1 MPSLDQRARTLQS
14 RSVAPHAGTVQLDP
28 KFAEADAAD
37 DDASAAFAA
46 LRATVEGLA
55 ADLGGEMGVIRRGVE
70 AAFDRFE
77 RQGAVVD
84 YGTDLARLTQG
95 LATVGERLRAVEQ
108 SPLLRHSAE
117 HYARVMESRAE
128 GLVQMAVQGLERQTK
143 NMERVRGQ
151 LAAHVEGVRERRRQN
166 LWLGGV
172 GGAAFLGG
180 VLAVLFLPRVL
191 PSSVEMSVAAT
202 VLNADRWRAGG
213 TLMQA
218 GSPVGWQ
225 GILDAS
231 RLVQVNREVLSG
243 CREAAAKAGK
253 EQRCTLIVSVPAQ

>member
-1 MPSLDQRARTLQS
+1 MRNDDDRGGGRNPDAAFT
-14 RSVAPHAGTVQLDP
+14 D
-28 KFAEADAAD
+28 ADAAGD
-37 DDASAAFAA
+37 EASAAFAA

-77 RQGAVVD
+77 RQGAAVD

-128 GLVQMAVQGLERQTK
+128 GLVQTAVQGLERQTK
-143 NMERVRGQ
+143 DLDRVRREFMQ
-151 LAAHVEGVRERRRQN
+151 QVAGVRERRRQN

-172 GGAAFLGG
+172 GGATFLAG

-191 PSSVEMSVAAT
+191 PGPVEMSVAAT
-202 VLNADRWRAGG
+202 VLNSDRWRAGAA
-213 TLMQA
+213 LMQSGSA
-218 GSPVGWQ
+218 GGWQ
-225 GILDAS
+225 AIVDAS
-231 RLVQVNREVLSG
+231 SLVKANREVLSG

-253 EQRCTLIVSVPAQ
+253 EQRCTIDVPVPAQ